1 MCWSGTPRVADLVD
15 RGGKKRPSARAPSAD
30 GNKNTGPAGPIVVFF
45 NEQHQR
51 DLFGADALNVPYR
64 EIFGWSGGTAPS
76 DVRKALLHEMRRLG
90 LRHID
95 VADRAGVSRS
105 HLENIMDGRRGA
117 SSLVAS
123 RLRDFL
129 VDGAKT
135 VGMAA

>member
-1 MCWSGTPRVADLVD
+1 MWVRDLWVQILVD
-15 RGGKKRPSARAPSAD
+15 RGGNQSPRDARRSETRTQ
-30 GNKNTGPAGPIVVFF
+30 GRRRLSLCSSMR
-45 NEQHQR
+45 QHQR
-51 DLFGADALNVPYR
+51 DLFGADRLNVPYR
-64 EIFGWSGGTAPS
+64 EIFGWSGGIAPS
-76 DVRKALLHEMRRLG
+76 GVRKALRHEMRRLG